1 MKQASHSSTDF
12 CAEDGETIDNNLHLM
27 INLSPAQRGVK
38 KTRTSVPDVLFLWV
52 GILWRP
58 TGKAPTPQSFF
69 CQQLDPDQDTN
80 RRSLEKELGRKI
92 RFFPLPCSGRIE
104 VLHLLKALET
114 GAEKVYLI
122 TCPEG
127 ACRYRQGNV
136 RAGKRLEY
144 AQSLIREI
152 EIPAECLEI
161 VRPTGALPLSIDALV
176 RKLLGLAPAKDKL
189 TAEAQKR
196 SDA

>member
-1 MKQASHSSTDF
+1 MEVNQH
-12 CAEDGETIDNNLHLM
+12 
-27 INLSPAQRGVK
+27 
-38 KTRTSVPDVLFLWV
+38 RT
-52 GILWRP
+52 GTAI
-58 TGKAPTPQSFF
+58 FF

-80 RRSLEKELGRKI
+80 RRPLEKELDRQI

-144 AQSLIREI
+144 ARTLIREI
-152 EIPAECLEI
+152 EMAAGCLEI
-161 VRPTGALPLSIDALV
+161 VRASGTLPLSIDVLV
-176 RKLLGLAPAKDKL
+176 RKLLGLAPAADKG
-189 TAEAQKR
+189 AGGAG
-196 SDA
+196 

>member
-1 MKQASHSSTDF
+1 MEANRHSTNT
-12 CAEDGETIDNNLHLM
+12 TI
-27 INLSPAQRGVK
+27 
-38 KTRTSVPDVLFLWV
+38 
-52 GILWRP
+52 
-58 TGKAPTPQSFF
+58 FF

-80 RRSLEKELGRKI
+80 RRLLEKELGRKI
-92 RFFPLPCSGRIE
+92 RFFPLPCSGRID

-144 AQSLIREI
+144 AKSLIQEI
-152 EIPAECLEI
+152 EMAAGCLEI
-161 VRPTGALPLSIDALV
+161 VRAPGTLPLSIGGLV
-176 RKLLGLAPAKDKL
+176 RNLLGLAPATDPVRAGK
-189 TAEAQKR
+189 TGNGAG
-196 SDA
+196 